1 MATQIRP
8 KAPASIRQVALLSI
22 AIAFAF
28 TSRARSFSIPTPCNT
43 RPMRSQTATELAQLI
58 KGDAEGEKITLDE
71 NAGGVGL
78 VKRTAVKISGI
89 SGRGTGS
96 EARELVRLKTMAE
109 LDVAEAESVM
119 DKARCRLL
127 GVGAGREVYE
137 TKEVDATGVLDRVV
151 VLAPIDAAKNVL
163 ASMTS
168 AVEEDADS
176 VTMNFLGGDEL
187 IIGEVL
193 EACDLLV
200 DNLDL
205 PSKAKVTF
213 NSVSCNDV
221 PSDICTVTV
230 IVSTGSAD
238 GMEDADESVAR
249 GEVYVHDGKWYTV
262 AEGDIET
269 ALE

>member
-1 MATQIRP
+1 MARTRTRP
-8 KAPASIRQVALLSI
+8 IASFSIRQVALVSI
-22 AIAFAF
+22 ATAFTF
-28 TSRARSFSIPTPCNT
+28 TSRAHSFSIITPCNK
-43 RPMRSQTATELAQLI
+43 RPTRSQTATELAQLI
-58 KGDAEGEKITLDE
+58 QGDAEGEKITLDE

-78 VKRTAVKISGI
+78 VKRTAVKISGVS
-89 SGRGTGS
+89 SGGTGT

-119 DKARCRLL
+119 DKAQCRLL

-137 TKEVDATGVLDRVV
+137 TEEVDATGVLDGVV

-163 ASMTS
+163 GSMTS
-168 AVEEDADS
+168 TVEDDANS

-200 DNLDL
+200 DNLNL

-221 PSDICTVTV
+221 PSDVCTVTV
-230 IVSTGSAD
+230 VASTGSVE
-238 GMEDADESVAR
+238 GMEGAD
-249 GEVYVHDGKWYTV
+249 K
-262 AEGDIET
+262 
-269 ALE
+269 